1 MSGSNRLAGLKARP
15 KDITIEEVRRV
26 DEVGEARGFLDRTP
40 RKKPGR
46 KPSPR
51 TWQLHPKVF
60 PQVGEA
66 IAAEAERL
74 GITQG
79 QLIER
84 MWQTYEE
91 ASLLHDGGLGR
102 VDKRD
107 SPRA

>member
-1 MSGSNRLAGLKARP
+1 MNGSNRLAGLKARP
-15 KDITIEEVRRV
+15 KGTTVEDVRRV

-51 TWQLHPKVF
+51 THQLHPKVF
-60 PQVGEA
+60 PKIGEA

-79 QLIER
+79 QLIEE
-84 MWQTYEE
+84 MWKAYHSEDVSDHE
-91 ASLLHDGGLGR
+91 NGS
-102 VDKRD
+102 
-107 SPRA
+107 

>member
-1 MSGSNRLAGLKARP
+1 MNGSNRLAGLKARP
-15 KDITIEEVRRV
+15 KGATVEEVRRV

-51 TWQLHPKVF
+51 TYQLHPKVF
-60 PQVGEA
+60 PKVGEA

-79 QLIER
+79 QLIE
-84 MWQTYEE
+84 MIWE
-91 ASLLHDGGLGR
+91 AYGSNPENRKTTGSG
-102 VDKRD
+102 
-107 SPRA
+107 

>member
-1 MSGSNRLAGLKARP
+1 MSGSNRRSGLKARP
-15 KDITIEEVRRV
+15 KNTTVEEVRRV

-60 PQVGEA
+60 PSVGEA

-79 QLIER
+79 QLIEQ
-84 MWQTYEE
+84 MWEQYTSE
-91 ASLLHDGGLGR
+91 
-102 VDKRD
+102 
-107 SPRA
+107 

>member
-1 MSGSNRLAGLKARP
+1 MNGSNRLAGLKARP
-15 KDITIEEVRRV
+15 KGTTVEEVRRV

-51 TWQLHPKVF
+51 TYQLHPKVF
-60 PQVGEA
+60 PKVGEA

-79 QLIER
+79 QLIE
-84 MWQTYEE
+84 MIWE
-91 ASLLHDGGLGR
+91 AYGSNPENRKTTGSG
-102 VDKRD
+102 
-107 SPRA
+107 

>member
-1 MSGSNRLAGLKARP
+1 MSGSNRLSGLRARP
-15 KDITIEEVRRV
+15 KDTTVEEVRRV

-60 PQVGEA
+60 PNIGEA

-79 QLIER
+79 QLIEQ
-84 MWQTYEE
+84 MWEAYEQRK
-91 ASLLHDGGLGR
+91 L
-102 VDKRD
+102 
-107 SPRA
+107 

>member
-1 MSGSNRLAGLKARP
+1 MSGSNRLSGLKARP
-15 KDITIEEVRRV
+15 KDTTAEVVRRV
-26 DEVGEARGFLDRTP
+26 DDVGEARRFLDRTP

-60 PQVGEA
+60 PNIGEA

-79 QLIER
+79 QLIEQ
-84 MWQTYEE
+84 MWEAYE
-91 ASLLHDGGLGR
+91 SG
-102 VDKRD
+102 KD
-107 SPRA
+107 SS

>member
-1 MSGSNRLAGLKARP
+1 MSGSNRLAGLTARP
-15 KDITIEEVRRV
+15 KDTGAAEVRKV
-26 DEVGEARGFLDRTP
+26 DEVGEARGFIDRSP

-51 TWQLHPKVF
+51 TYQLHPKVF
-60 PQVGEA
+60 PLVGEA

-84 MWQTYEE
+84 LWELYE
-91 ASLLHDGGLGR
+91 S
-102 VDKRD
+102 
-107 SPRA
+107 S

>member
-15 KDITIEEVRRV
+15 KDTTVEEVRRV

-51 TWQLHPKVF
+51 THQLHPKVF
-60 PQVGEA
+60 PWVGEA

-74 GITQG
+74 GVTQG
-79 QLIER
+79 QLIEL
-84 MWQTYEE
+84 MWEKYEG
-91 ASLLHDGGLGR
+91 SH
-102 VDKRD
+102 
-107 SPRA
+107 

>member
-1 MSGSNRLAGLKARP
+1 MSGLNRLSGLKARP
-15 KDITIEEVRRV
+15 KDTSVEEVRRV

-51 TWQLHPKVF
+51 TYQLHPKVF
-60 PQVGEA
+60 PELGEA

-79 QLIER
+79 QLIEK
-84 MWQTYEE
+84 MWTKYQE
-91 ASLLHDGGLGR
+91 LGC
-102 VDKRD
+102 
-107 SPRA
+107 

>member
-15 KDITIEEVRRV
+15 KDTTVEEVRRV

-51 TWQLHPKVF
+51 THQLHPKVF
-60 PQVGEA
+60 PEIGEA

-74 GITQG
+74 GVTQG
-79 QLIER
+79 QLVEK
-84 MWQTYEE
+84 MWSLYEDIALQNKE
-91 ASLLHDGGLGR
+91 NKGD
-102 VDKRD
+102 
-107 SPRA
+107 